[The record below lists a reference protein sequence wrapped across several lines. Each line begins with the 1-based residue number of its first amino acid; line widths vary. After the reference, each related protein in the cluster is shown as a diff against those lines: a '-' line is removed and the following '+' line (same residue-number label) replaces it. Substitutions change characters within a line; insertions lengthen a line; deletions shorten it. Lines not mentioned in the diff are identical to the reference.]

1 MKYVS
6 FSNQDKIKFFD
17 ELAETFMGK
26 NFSHITKA
34 DVELL
39 LFHFYISKMIE
50 NNKNEDGTIDY
61 LLCSDYKISHD
72 LGITQQRVRNL
83 KVKNQLI
90 YPIEFDWKMS
100 LASLTNNARF
110 DEKSRKII
118 INIPD
123 PNLFLEIQNHLEN
136 QGSYIEMQLNSKILQ
151 IRVEY
156 FIDLILSLE
165 SEENKKKIIKK
176 LKKEFKEHNKDEKIF
191 EGKNLGEFFIDN
203 QDLFLEMIKAFSSII
218 SCFSPTNKPLVAT
231 IMGFFNNP
239 LM

>member
-1 MKYVS
+1 MKYVE
-6 FSNQDKIKFFD
+6 FSDENKIKFFD
-17 ELAETFMGK
+17 ELTETFMGK
-26 NFSHITKA
+26 NFSHITKS

-39 LFHFYISKMIE
+39 LFHFYITQMIE
-50 NNKNEDGTIDY
+50 SKQNKDGTIDY
-61 LLCSDYKISHD
+61 SVCSDYKISHD

-83 KVKNQLI
+83 KVKTQLI
-90 YPIEFDWKMS
+90 YPIEFDWKKSFAS
-100 LASLTNNARF
+100 LASNARF
-110 DEKSRKII
+110 DEKSRKVI

-156 FIDLILSLE
+156 FIELILTLE
-165 SEENKKKIIKK
+165 PDENKKKIIKE
-176 LKKEFKEHNKDEKIF
+176 LKKAFKEHNKDEKKV
-191 EGKNLGEFFIDN
+191 EGMNLGEFLIDN
-203 QDLFLEMIKAFSSII
+203 QDLFSEIIKLLSSII
-218 SCFSPTNKPLVAT
+218 SCFSPTTKPLVAT